1 MSAGTTRKISGGTAL
16 IVVLLAVVGLY
27 LVYELFTDPYTLLQA
42 VVKSLAMGSIY
53 ALIALGFVLIFKAT
67 EVPTS

>member
-1 MSAGTTRKISGGTAL
+1 MSSGTTRKISAGLG
-16 IVVLLAVVGLY
+16 VVITLLAAIGLY

-53 ALIALGFVLIFKAT
+53 ALIALGFEIGRAHV
-67 EVPTS
+67 